1 MRYLNA
7 EGYKDMTAGKAIEM
21 VERSEKR
28 KNRKRYAK
36 YKARADPMPE
46 QRTY

>member
-1 MRYLNA
+1 MRYINA
-7 EGYKDMTAGKAIEM
+7 EGYKDVTAGKAIEM

>member
-7 EGYKDMTAGKAIEM
+7 EGYKDMTAGKAIERI
-21 VERSEKR
+21 EKSEKR